1 MFKHGKTALLA
12 TLLIPGA
19 AFAQFNA
26 GDHLGTTETAIRAAL
41 AAQGY
46 AASRFEFE
54 DDEIEVEAT
63 QAGRLFEFEVSPE
76 SGLVLASYEEDGE
89 DDDDDDD
96 DDDDEEDEDEAEEA
110 SDDDDDEDDSE
121 DGEEDDD
128 DGDDDD
134 DEDGED
140 DDEDDD

>member
-54 DDEIEVEAT
+54 DGEIEVEAT

-89 DDDDDDD
+89 NDDD
-96 DDDDEEDEDEAEEA
+96 DDDDEEDEDGAEEA
-110 SDDDDDEDDSE
+110 SDDDDDDDDSE
-121 DGEEDDD
+121 DGEEDDDD